1 MSQSIR
7 LLLDEMLG
15 PKLAGALRELEMD
28 VYGIVERADLRGL
41 PDELV
46 LDLAARE
53 SRVLVTCNIADFVQL
68 DQKWRAE
75 SRSHAGLVLVS
86 DAAFPQDRSWIGALA
101 RSLGHAADQQLIPG
115 PDQVSFLHRHA

>member
-1 MSQSIR
+1 MNPPIR

-15 PKLAGALRELEMD
+15 PKLAAALRELETD

-46 LDLAARE
+46 LDLAARD
-53 SRVLVTCNIADFVQL
+53 SRVLVTCNIADFIHL

-75 SRSHAGLVLVS
+75 SRSHAGIVLVP
-86 DAAFPQDRSWIGALA
+86 DAAFPQDRSWIGALT
-101 RSLGHAADQQLIPG
+101 RSLAHAADQQLMPG
-115 PDQVSFLHRHA
+115 PDQVSFLSRHT